1 MYQPAEISALAFA
14 QVDSHIQGIKSEISV
29 QRARSSPADD
39 LSVEHV
45 GDECDVDPAGERVD
59 IGVGS
64 ASSALPVF
72 ELVGFCWPPSE
83 PDVPIPEHPAL
94 HVIMPR
100 RSSMV
105 WECGFLDTGSGP
117 R

>member
-59 IGVGS
+59 IGDVRD
-64 ASSALPVF
+64 PQ
-72 ELVGFCWPPSE
+72 LV
-83 PDVPIPEHPAL
+83 
-94 HVIMPR
+94 R
-100 RSSMV
+100 R
-105 WECGFLDTGSGP
+105 ECAEVAFDKI
-117 R
+117 